1 MLKVNIKDDKDQV
14 ISSIFFP
21 EKLDEVN
28 LSQYASFEAAFNRR
42 KDFLTTEED
51 LNLLTSDFALSYI
64 DWAIEVITA
73 FLQVNPEHLPLGD
86 WQAHIHKM
94 SEGKE
99 FDYQSVEGT
108 VLSLLANIYK
118 LVNAYE
124 GPKRFEEDYR
134 FEYKGEVFVVKGA
147 YRDMVTK
154 QLKFDGY
161 TTAQVVE
168 ALRMNEAYKKQ
179 RKNDENGN
187 FFFTSLLYTIACF
200 AQMEDET
207 FPAKQNEIDHH
218 LNNRVAFFE
227 QIDAKTALDI
237 NAFFFGISNP
247 VEAVLMLNTFGI
259 LRAKLER
266 ISTKFKHLQNDNMK
280 IAV

>member
-14 ISSIFFP
+14 VNSIYFP
-21 EKLDEVN
+21 ERLDEVN
-28 LSQYASFEAAFNRR
+28 LSQYASFEAAFNKR
-42 KDFLTTEED
+42 KDFLTTGED

-86 WQAHIHKM
+86 WQTHIHKM
-94 SEGKE
+94 SEGME
-99 FDYQSVEGT
+99 FDYQSIEGT

-134 FEYKGEVFVVKGA
+134 FEYKGEVFIVKGA

-161 TTAQVVE
+161 STAQVVE

-227 QIDAKTALDI
+227 GIDTKTALDI

-266 ISTKFKHLQNDNMK
+266 ISTKFRHLQSDNTK